1 MALSA
6 VAPYAF
12 RFNIPA
18 KYAFGFQLLLFQH
31 RHVHISLCSSILN
44 QLLPFYLPNFPRK
57 LHVAATS
64 ADACFPVLQP
74 PLFSTARN
82 VLFTRWNIIN
92 YMRAFCHSSC
102 VFAGSNSIRLSDC
115 FRPSCDGTHAL
126 VLGRAVRPC
135 ADHAPFGAIFRWHA
149 FWRTFDYATGRR
161 TAHKPKQLFTLHI
174 SVFFFAEKIWQLREF
189 WV

>member
-1 MALSA
+1 MPRTPFALISRLNMHL
-6 VAPYAF
+6 VSSCSCSNIDMSIYPYAAASWTSCS
-12 RFNIPA
+12 RFICQTSLVN
-18 KYAFGFQLLLFQH
+18 YTLLQLVQMH
-31 RHVHISLCSSILN
+31 ASL
-44 QLLPFYLPNFPRK
+44 
-57 LHVAATS
+57 
-64 ADACFPVLQP
+64 P

-149 FWRTFDYATGRR
+149 FWRTFDCATGRR